1 MLLDR
6 FCRLQTRT
14 GLVVVAAALLG
25 ARSSAAYLAPL
36 ASAQGDLL
44 VRFVQAGPGPK
55 QTTLEIETNGSST
68 ETTGVLIPSTL
79 PSRRFRLNDAM
90 LVTLKSKLVAAD
102 FARLNA
108 RYGVPNPGGVFTVT
122 TMGTRTATV
131 YPPASGPAG
140 LRVLNLYLEQILT
153 AH

>member
-6 FCRLQTRT
+6 FRRQQTRA
-14 GLVVVAAALLG
+14 GRVVLAAALLG
-25 ARSSAAYLAPL
+25 AGLGAAYLTPL

-55 QTTLEIETNGSST
+55 QTTLKIETNGSST

-79 PSRRFRLNDAM
+79 PSGRFRLNNAM

-102 FARLNA
+102 FARLDA
-108 RYGVPNPGGVFTVT
+108 RYGVPNPGGVFTLT
-122 TMGTRTATV
+122 TTGTRTVTV

-140 LRVLNLYLEQILT
+140 LRALNLYREQILT
-153 AH
+153 VH

>member
-1 MLLDR
+1 MRLDR
-6 FCRLQTRT
+6 FRRRQTRA
-14 GLVVVAAALLG
+14 GLVVLAAALLG
-25 ARSSAAYLAPL
+25 AGSSAAYLTPL
-36 ASAQGDLL
+36 ASAQGNLL

-55 QTTLEIETNGSST
+55 QTTLKIETDGLST

-90 LVTLKSKLVAAD
+90 LVTLKTKLVAAD

-122 TMGTRTATV
+122 TTGTRTATV

-140 LRVLNLYLEQILT
+140 LRILNLYLEQILT